1 VQTCRCRTTDRAPD
15 ATQPSKCQKVKL
27 QLVYERIQSKELGN
41 DHSSA
46 AYLIQQNRSLGKMPK
61 STENTV
67 FVRFVPTPS
76 QKLPRHQL
84 ESIFSEV
91 GPIKKTSW
99 IQSENNSSKGY
110 GFVKYLSSEDADTA
124 SSSLNGSKISVDGK
138 EYKLLVELATLDQD
152 QSRGKK
158 PSQPEKVQVQ
168 VSNPSQPESGEASE
182 MANNEFLKKKSRII
196 IRNLSFY
203 ANENNI
209 RSLLEK
215 KFGKVVE
222 VHLPRVQSN
231 LHVGFCFVTFAD
243 PEIAQ
248 RAVEAKT
255 LDIQKRTVTMD
266 WSVPKKEH
274 QQQKQAIS
282 KPKEDDTPKL
292 LNEGK
297 TEHETDASESNASKD
312 ADEDEDVEE
321 SHDEKEE
328 EADDDSKDDSSVDSK
343 KSDTALTE
351 GRTVFLRNL
360 PFDATRKD
368 LFDLFAKYGY
378 IESIYLVKDK
388 ETQMLKGTA
397 FVTYKRPKNA
407 QVAVA
412 AASEQKEVG
421 TPLLGPAAPGP
432 ELVLKGRKILA
443 NMAVDKET
451 ADTFASKEHNAP
463 AADRRNMYL
472 QAEAR

>member
-1 VQTCRCRTTDRAPD
+1 
-15 ATQPSKCQKVKL
+15 
-27 QLVYERIQSKELGN
+27 
-41 DHSSA
+41 
-46 AYLIQQNRSLGKMPK
+46 M
-61 STENTV
+61 
-67 FVRFVPTPS
+67 
-76 QKLPRHQL
+76 
-84 ESIFSEV
+84 
-91 GPIKKTSW
+91 
-99 IQSENNSSKGY
+99 
-110 GFVKYLSSEDADTA
+110 KYLSSEDAETA

-138 EYKLLVELATLDQD
+138 DYKVLVELATLDQD
-152 QSRGKK
+152 LSRGKK
-158 PSQPEKVQVQ
+158 PSQPEKEQ
-168 VSNPSQPESGEASE
+168 VSKPSQPESGEASE
-182 MANNEFLKKKSRII
+182 TANNEFLKKKSRII

-203 ANENNI
+203 AKENHI

-215 KFGKVVE
+215 KFGKVME
-222 VHLPRVQSN
+222 VHLPRVQSD

-266 WSVPKKEH
+266 WSVPKREH
-274 QQQKQAIS
+274 QQQKQANR
-282 KPKEDDTPKL
+282 KPTQDDTPTL
-292 LNEGK
+292 LKEGK
-297 TEHETDASESNASKD
+297 TEDKPDPAESNASEEV
-312 ADEDEDVEE
+312 DEDAEE
-321 SHDEKEE
+321 SHDEEE
-328 EADDDSKDDSSVDSK
+328 GEEKADDDGMDESSVDSE

-360 PFDATRKD
+360 PFDATRQD
-368 LFDLFAKYGY
+368 LFDIFAKYGY

-397 FVTYKRPKNA
+397 FVTYKRSKNA
-407 QVAVA
+407 QMAVA
-412 AASEQKEVG
+412 AASEQKEAG
-421 TPLLGPAAPGP
+421 TPIPGPASAGL

-463 AADRRNMYL
+463 SADRRNMYL

>member
-1 VQTCRCRTTDRAPD
+1 
-15 ATQPSKCQKVKL
+15 
-27 QLVYERIQSKELGN
+27 
-41 DHSSA
+41 
-46 AYLIQQNRSLGKMPK
+46 MPK

-138 EYKLLVELATLDQD
+138 EYKVLVELATLDQD

-158 PSQPEKVQVQ
+158 PSQPEKVQATI
-168 VSNPSQPESGEASE
+168 PSQPESGEASE
-182 MANNEFLKKKSRII
+182 TANNEFLKKKSRII

-203 ANENNI
+203 AKENNI

-274 QQQKQAIS
+274 QQHKQAMS
-282 KPKEDDTPKL
+282 KPKEDDSSKL
-292 LNEGK
+292 LNEK
-297 TEHETDASESNASKD
+297 KSEQDTDASESNASEE
-312 ADEDEDVEE
+312 ADEDAEE
-321 SHDEKEE
+321 SHDEEEEGKE

-397 FVTYKRPKNA
+397 FVTYKRSKNA
-407 QVAVA
+407 QMAVE
-412 AASEQKEVG
+412 AASEQKEAG
-421 TPLLGPAAPGP
+421 TPILGPAVAGP